1 MRKSNDLNSRPLP
14 NNILIE
20 KAVLNILLTNPDLI
34 NTVIPALPNKY
45 FYDPVHTLIYE
56 TILELIKRDSFVN
69 LTTLMQNLVDTK
81 KLSEI
86 GGVESLAQII
96 KGYEDFSKLDNY
108 IKNLNEQYLRR
119 VLIDFGKQVIML
131 GYSNENSLDKIIET
145 IENYLS
151 SFSKENSLNK
161 IYNTSEILEEIY
173 DELNSNMSKNDSHGL
188 KTSFHDLDSILQGL
202 QKSDLIIIAGRPS
215 MGKTAF
221 ALNLGQKIVEKYD
234 LPLVIFSLEMSRQQI
249 IYRFISAESKIN
261 SNRIK
266 SSKMSSKEWTSLSQA
281 MGKLAKLPIFIDDNP
296 NLTLSD
302 IRSKLRNIFIE
313 KKQNGLV
320 IIDYLQLMKVDMNV
334 DNRVQEISYITRNL
348 KILAKEFEIPIL
360 VLSQLN
366 RTVDSRLNKRPML
379 SDLRES
385 GCLAK
390 KKLVTN
396 YKSWN
401 INNIL
406 ETGNIAFEFKGIKP
420 TFLLGFENGT
430 TINLTSNHKILSK
443 KGWIKVFELQQY
455 SELYCLISTNKL
467 IQNFKFHQVK
477 NIKYLGL
484 QSVYDKTVPFYHN
497 YLDQNFIL
505 HNSIEQDADI
515 VIMIYREDYYNN
527 KSDSIT
533 ELIVSKHR
541 NGPVGTARLFF
552 NPETTTFQNL
562 KVN

>member
-1 MRKSNDLNSRPLP
+1 MGKSTYSNSTPLP
-14 NNILIE
+14 NNIIIE

-34 NTVIPALPNKY
+34 NDVIPALPNKY
-45 FYDPVHTLIYE
+45 FYDPVHILIYE
-56 TILELIKRDSFVN
+56 TILELIKRDNFVN
-69 LTTLMQNLVDTK
+69 LTTLMQNLVETK

-86 GGVESLAQII
+86 GGVESLAQIM
-96 KGYEDFSKLDNY
+96 KGYDDFSKLDNY
-108 IKNLNEQYLRR
+108 IKSLNEQYLRR

-131 GYSNENSLDKIIET
+131 GYSNKISLDNIIET
-145 IENYLS
+145 IEEYLS

-173 DELNSNMSKNDSHGL
+173 DQLNSNMNKKDSHGL

-266 SSKMSSKEWTSLSQA
+266 SSRMSSKEWSSLSQA

-313 KKQNGLV
+313 KKKNGLV

-360 VLSQLN
+360 VLSQLS

-385 GCLAK
+385 GCLSK
-390 KKLVTN
+390 KKLVSN

-406 ETGNIAFEFKGIKP
+406 ETGNINFEFKGIKP
-420 TFLLGFENGT
+420 TFFLEFENGI

-455 SELYCLISTNKL
+455 SELYCLIPAKKL

-477 NIKYLGL
+477 KIKYLGL
-484 QSVYDKTVPFYHN
+484 QSVYDKTIPFYHN
-497 YLDQNFIL
+497 YLDQNFVL

-527 KSDSIT
+527 KSNSIT